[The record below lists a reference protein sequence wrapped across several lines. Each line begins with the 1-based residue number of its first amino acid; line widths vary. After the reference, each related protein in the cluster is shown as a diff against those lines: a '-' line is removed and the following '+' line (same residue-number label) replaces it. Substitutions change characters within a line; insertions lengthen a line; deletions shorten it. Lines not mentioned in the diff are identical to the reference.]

1 MPGNGNQSGEGTHA
15 MKITGITARTVR
27 TDYTGEVRPAWSPGT
42 IWTGTAATIYE
53 IGTDEGI
60 TGIGAGRGI
69 PAVVNELVAPLLV
82 GRDPSYIEPL
92 VRTVVNGAGGWGA
105 IPIACGVEMALW
117 DLAGKVAGLPL
128 YRLWGAH
135 TDRVMAY
142 ASMVEV
148 RTPEERAKDALHLLG
163 LGYRGIKLRLHSATI
178 AEDIAQVEAV
188 RDAVGDRMQI
198 MVDANQAQEP
208 GTPGAENS
216 VPWSYERA
224 LATAREL
231 ARLDVAW
238 LEEPLHRYDFDNLA
252 RLTAN
257 TDVPIAGGENN
268 HGLHEFRWLIERR
281 CYDVIQPDALV
292 LGGMSMLRK
301 VAAYAEMHTLPVAPH
316 HGGNGLGVAT
326 HLHLS
331 ASLANSPWIELL
343 QDPPALD
350 VSEFQ
355 GLVAQPLVPD
365 ADGYVRVPEAPGLG
379 VALHERVTALPD

>member
-1 MPGNGNQSGEGTHA
+1 
-15 MKITGITARTVR
+15 
-27 TDYTGEVRPAWSPGT
+27 
-42 IWTGTAATIYE
+42 
-53 IGTDEGI
+53 
-60 TGIGAGRGI
+60 
-69 PAVVNELVAPLLV
+69 
-82 GRDPSYIEPL
+82 
-92 VRTVVNGAGGWGA
+92 
-105 IPIACGVEMALW
+105 MALW

-135 TDRVMAY
+135 TDRVLAY

-148 RTPEERAKDALHLLG
+148 RTPEERANDALHLLG

-301 VAAYAEMHTLPVAPH
+301 VAAYAEMHALPVAPH
-316 HGGNGLGVAT
+316 HGGNGLG
-326 HLHLS
+326 
-331 ASLANSPWIELL
+331 
-343 QDPPALD
+343 
-350 VSEFQ
+350 
-355 GLVAQPLVPD
+355 
-365 ADGYVRVPEAPGLG
+365 
-379 VALHERVTALPD
+379 